1 MAASK
6 DIVIEL
12 DYFFSV
18 YEAGDGLLLDADTKA
33 IPFSGLVRVTFQLL
47 EYIPAK
53 DIRALE
59 ASKAQAA
66 ATWVESIV
74 AVSSV

>member
-6 DIVIEL
+6 DIVLEL
-12 DYFFSV
+12 DYFLPV
-18 YEAGDGLLLDADTKA
+18 YKAGDGLFLYTNTKA
-33 IPFSGLVRVTFQLL
+33 IPFSGLVSVTFQLL

-53 DIRALE
+53 DIRAVE

-66 ATWVESIV
+66 ATWVEAIV